1 MHAPASRKDLLWTV
15 SVGIEA
21 QAQALMGSASNVT
34 EMLAELR
41 TGFARA
47 PYPVCADVVTSAEPM
62 AHIYMRTLPSISR
75 L

>member
-1 MHAPASRKDLLWTV
+1 MPASRKDLLWTV

-47 PYPVCADVVTSAEPM
+47 PYPVCADNSTDE
-62 AHIYMRTLPSISR
+62 R
-75 L
+75 